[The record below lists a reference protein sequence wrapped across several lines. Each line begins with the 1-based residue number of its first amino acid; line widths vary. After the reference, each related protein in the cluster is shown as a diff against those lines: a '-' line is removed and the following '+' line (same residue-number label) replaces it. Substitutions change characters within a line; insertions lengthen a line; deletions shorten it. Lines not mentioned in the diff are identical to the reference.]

1 MARLDGKV
9 AIITGGAR
17 GMGGATSRLFAAEG
31 AKVVIADV
39 LDKEGAELAA
49 ELKGSAIFQH
59 HDVTDEASWSSVV
72 AKAIATFGKVDILVN
87 NAGILL
93 FKTLLDTSKADYE
106 RVLGVNLMGAVLGIK
121 AVAPHMIERGS
132 GSIVNVSSVDG
143 MKGANSLGAYCS
155 SKWGLRGLTRVAAME
170 FGHKGVRVNSIHPG
184 GIDTAMGNP
193 YSENRTE
200 VNKRYTMVPLQRV
213 GDPIEAA
220 RTSLFLASD
229 DSSYLCGAEIAVDGG
244 MLTGQYYVGFPGAPG
259 V

>member
-39 LDKEGAELAA
+39 LDKEGAELAQ

-59 HDVTDEASWSSVV
+59 HDVTDEASWANVV

-93 FKTLLDTSKADYE
+93 FRTLLETSKADYE
-106 RVLGVNLMGAVLGIK
+106 RVLGVNLMGAFLGIK

-132 GSIVNVSSVDG
+132 GSIVNVSSTDG
-143 MKGANSLGAYCS
+143 MKGANGLGAYSS

-170 FGHKGVRVNSIHPG
+170 LGHKGVRVNSIHPG

-193 YSENRTE
+193 YGESRDE
-200 VNKRYTMVPLQRV
+200 VNKRYTFVPLQRV
-213 GDPIEAA
+213 GEPIEAA

-259 V
+259 A